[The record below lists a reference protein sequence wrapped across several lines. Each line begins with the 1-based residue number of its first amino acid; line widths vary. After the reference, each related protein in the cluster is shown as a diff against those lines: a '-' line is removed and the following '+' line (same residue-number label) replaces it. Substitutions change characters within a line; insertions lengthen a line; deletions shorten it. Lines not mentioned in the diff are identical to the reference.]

1 MLGERGYKMTNKTV
15 NKKDALKLMGVL
27 IVMMI
32 VGYGLNIG
40 VGVVAAIAGI
50 SAPFIVYSLAL
61 YIPMIAIAFL
71 YLREKGD
78 NLWKECGFNKI
89 KASTFF
95 LTILLT
101 VVTYPMVMFTNVLSQ
116 LFVKNTMAQATDA
129 MIGDTP
135 VLYMIALA
143 ILAPVCEEILL
154 RGFFHNRLKK
164 FIPFTAAAI
173 LSGFWFGVFHL
184 NINQFCYA
192 WVLGIIFAY
201 VNRASGS
208 ILTSM
213 IMHVVVNSFGGV
225 MMYITNAFYKSQGKE
240 FAEVAE
246 SSRSDIKQMI
256 TLIVVTGIL
265 SVGSFF
271 LTRIIIKAIAKR
283 EGNNV
288 EAVKDNAVA

>member
-1 MLGERGYKMTNKTV
+1 MEKGENKMTNKTID
-15 NKKDALKLMGVL
+15 KKNALKLMGVL
-27 IVMMI
+27 IVMLI
-32 VGYGLNIG
+32 VGYGLDIG

-50 SAPFIVYSLAL
+50 SSPFIVYSLAL

-71 YLREKGD
+71 SLREKGD

-89 KASTFF
+89 KVSTFF

-101 VVTYPMVMFTNVLSQ
+101 VVVYPMVMFTNVLSQ

-164 FIPFTAAAI
+164 FVPFTAAAI

-208 ILTSM
+208 IFTS
-213 IMHVVVNSFGGV
+213 ITMHFVVNSFGGV
-225 MMYITNAFYKSQGKE
+225 MLYIQNAFYKSRGKD

-246 SSRSDIKQMI
+246 SARSDSKQMI

-283 EGNNV
+283 EGNDV
-288 EAVKDNAVA
+288 EAVNDSAA